1 MLISKNGEP
10 CQSIDCHDRAF
21 LYGDGFFTTIKI
33 QHGKALLWPRHLAR
47 LKKCADQLFFSMN
60 FDQLEQYMQRV
71 LADYLNS
78 SDGNAVFKI
87 IVSRG
92 VGQRGYLAPQQPAD
106 IYFQVLPYIERP
118 ELDAPQGIETGVLG
132 LSMGHVMPQ
141 LAGLKT
147 LNRLEQVVL
156 RQALAATPWQEAL
169 VSDVSGNLIEGVYSN
184 CFIYLDGRWHTPLLD
199 QAGIEG
205 VLRAEVLAQMNQL
218 GLNPHVC
225 HIPCAVL
232 DRVEALFFCNALT
245 GIVPVGVLNDR
256 PLNIQIVQ
264 QLQQQLLLS

>member
-1 MLISKNGEP
+1 MLMTKNGEP

-21 LYGDGFFTTIKI
+21 LYGDGFFTTMRI
-33 QHGKALLWPRHLAR
+33 QQGQPVLWQRHMQR
-47 LKKCADQLFFSMN
+47 LQTCAQQLFFNVDFS
-60 FDQLEQYMQRV
+60 QLAQQVQLV
-71 LADYLNS
+71 LDNYLNA

-106 IYFQVLPYIERP
+106 VYFQLLPYVAH
-118 ELDAPQGIETGVLG
+118 DGQAQGIDSG
-132 LSMGHVMPQ
+132 LLPLSIGHVMPQ

-169 VSDVSGNLIEGVYSN
+169 VCDLSGNVIEGVYSN
-184 CFIYLDGRWHTPLLD
+184 CFMLLDGAWHTPLLD

-205 VLRAEVLAQMNQL
+205 VMRAEILHRMQHA
-218 GLNPHVC
+218 GITPHVLP
-225 HIPCAVL
+225 IPRAAL
-232 DRVEALFFCNALT
+232 ERIDALFFCNALS
-245 GIVPVGVLNDR
+245 GMLPVRQLHDRLLN
-256 PLNIQIVQ
+256 VQ
-264 QLQQQLLLS
+264 VVQELRQQLLLS